1 MNKPEDI
8 IAKYG
13 FYSAPVHGT
22 SMYPLLI
29 DRKDSVYITFPTKLK
44 KYDVVLFRRNTNQLV
59 LHRIHKIKGSKVTM
73 CGDNE
78 FQKEV
83 IDKSQIIGKMSEF
96 SHNNK
101 ITKVTSLKFKLYSR
115 FFCLSFPTKKFLFFI
130 IRIHNNFKRKFN
142 QK

>member
-22 SMYPLLI
+22 RMYPLLI
-29 DRKDSVYITFPTKLK
+29 DHKDSVYITFPTKLK

-59 LHRIHKIKGSKVTM
+59 LHRILKINGNKVTM

-78 FQKEV
+78 FRKE
-83 IDKSQIIGKMSEF
+83 IINKSQIIGKMSEF
-96 SHNNK
+96 SHNSK
-101 ITKVTSLKFKLYSR
+101 ITKVTSLKFKFYSR
-115 FFCLSFPTKKFLFFI
+115 FFCFSFPTKKFLFFI
-130 IRIHNNFKRKFN
+130 IRIHNHFKRKFN

>member
-1 MNKPEDI
+1 MAQVCI
-8 IAKYG
+8 
-13 FYSAPVHGT
+13 
-22 SMYPLLI
+22 LLI
-29 DRKDSVYITFPTKLK
+29 DHKDSVYITFPNKLK

-59 LHRIHKIKGSKVTM
+59 LHRILKIKGSKVTM

-101 ITKVTSLKFKLYSR
+101 ITKVTFLKFKLYSAYH
-115 FFCLSFPTKKFLFFI
+115 FPQKNSYSLS
-130 IRIHNNFKRKFN
+130 
-142 QK
+142 

>member
-1 MNKPEDI
+1 
-8 IAKYG
+8 
-13 FYSAPVHGT
+13 
-22 SMYPLLI
+22 MYPLLI
-29 DRKDSVYITFPTKLK
+29 DHKDSVYITFPTKLK

-59 LHRIHKIKGSKVTM
+59 LHRILKIKGSKVTM

-130 IRIHNNFKRKFN
+130 IRIRNHFKRKCN

>member
-1 MNKPEDI
+1 MNKPENI
-8 IAKYG
+8 IEKYG

-22 SMYPLLI
+22 SMYPMLI
-29 DRKDSVYITFPTKLK
+29 NHKDSVYIIAPNNLK
-44 KYDVVLFRRNTNQLV
+44 KYDVALFRRSTNQLV
-59 LHRIHKIKGSKVTM
+59 LHRILKIKGDKVTM

-83 IDKSQIIGKMSEF
+83 IHKSQIIGKMSEF

-115 FFCLSFPTKKFLFFI
+115 IFCFSFTTKKLFLFI
-130 IRIHNNFKRKFN
+130 IRVHNHFKRKF
-142 QK
+142 KTH

>member
-1 MNKPEDI
+1 
-8 IAKYG
+8 
-13 FYSAPVHGT
+13 
-22 SMYPLLI
+22 MYPLLI
-29 DRKDSVYITFPTKLK
+29 DHKDSVYITFPNKLK

-59 LHRIHKIKGSKVTM
+59 LHRILKIKGSKVTM

-115 FFCLSFPTKKFLFFI
+115 FFCLSLPTKKFLFFI
-130 IRIHNNFKRKFN
+130 IRIHNHFKRKFN

>member
-29 DRKDSVYITFPTKLK
+29 DHKDSVYITFPTKLK

-59 LHRIHKIKGSKVTM
+59 LHRILKIKGSKVTM
-73 CGDNE
+73 CGTMN
-78 FQKEV
+78 FRK
-83 IDKSQIIGKMSEF
+83 KLL
-96 SHNNK
+96 
-101 ITKVTSLKFKLYSR
+101 TKAKLSA
-115 FFCLSFPTKKFLFFI
+115 K
-130 IRIHNNFKRKFN
+130 
-142 QK
+142 